1 MKKFLLLFNL
11 LILNI
16 SLFGQLNMSYVSDV
30 SYDDPLNDIWGYVAP
45 NGDEY
50 AIVGLQTG
58 VSVVSLIDPA
68 NPVEVAFLAGLSSTW
83 RDIKTWDQY
92 AYVTNES
99 GNGVMVIDLTD
110 PNNATSYDYTDLGNG
125 DVLTNIHNIYIDEF
139 GYVYLAGAS
148 LNNGG
153 AVILDVFTD
162 PANPA
167 FVAYG
172 NPIYAHDYYARG
184 NILYASEIYEGTL
197 TLYDV
202 SDKNNIIQL
211 GSETTPFEFTHNAW
225 PNDDATV
232 VFTTDEQANA
242 PVAAYD
248 VSDPSDIQLL
258 DEFIPIETLGEGV
271 IPHNVHVWNDW
282 LIVSYYTDGCIL
294 VDGSNPSNL
303 IEVGNFDTFIPAST
317 GFSGAWGA
325 YPFLPSGLVLISDI
339 GNGLFVLEPNYV
351 RACWLE
357 GTVTD
362 AVTNAPIDGVE
373 VSINATQANGASTDA
388 NGNYETGLATAGTYE
403 VTFTAAGYDP
413 LTVEA
418 TIVNGQIVIL
428 DVQLN
433 PPNVAVVTGQV
444 TDAVTGQPIPNAIVV
459 LEGSAG
465 NFEGVADFTGN
476 FSISATNDTYSVATG
491 AWGYLHKG
499 QSEVVENGTASFN
512 VELTRGYQDDFFADF
527 GWTVS
532 GSAITGIW
540 ERGDPNGTTSGGE
553 LANPEDDVAT
563 DLGSAAYVTGNDGGG
578 VGADDVDDGTMIL
591 TSPTFGLNG
600 YVAPELQYNLW
611 FYNGGG
617 QGTPDD
623 EMVVKID
630 NGVTTVVL
638 ETLTEGTNGWAPT
651 ASFILNDYIA
661 LTNNMR
667 VIFETS
673 DLPGNSHLVEA
684 GVDAF
689 KIIDTGS
696 AAFAASVTSG
706 CTPMIVNFTPLVP
719 NATSWSWTFENGT
732 PATSTDENPSVTFTE
747 EGSYGIT
754 LEATTPSGVEEFS
767 LADYIIVN
775 TTPEPDFNINIDNF
789 EATFENTTS
798 NATSFFWNFGDN
810 NTSTETSPVHT
821 YDMNGDYIVSLTA
834 TNQCGSFTS
843 SGIVPIDVVG
853 INEID
858 ASISMKAFPNPF
870 SNEMVLSYQLED
882 AENAVLKIYNVLGQ
896 EVEQIPVTQ
905 LAGAIQLGAD
915 YEAGIYLVRIET
927 EDQVSEVIKVI
938 KNK

>member
-1 MKKFLLLFNL
+1 MTY
-11 LILNI
+11 I
-16 SLFGQLNMSYVSDV
+16 SDV
-30 SYDDPLNDIWGYVAP
+30 TYDVSLNDIWGYAAP

-68 NPVEVAFLAGLSSTW
+68 NPVEVAFLAGESSTW

-92 AYVTNES
+92 AYVTNETGS
-99 GNGVMVIDLTD
+99 GLMVIDLTD
-110 PNNATSYDYTDLGNG
+110 PNNATSVNYTDLGNG
-125 DVLTNIHNIYIDEF
+125 DILSSIHNIYIDEN

-148 LNNGG
+148 VNNGG

-167 FVAYG
+167 FVSYG
-172 NPIYAHDYYARG
+172 AAVYAHDYYARG
-184 NILYASEIYEGTL
+184 NILYASEIYEGAL

-225 PNDDATV
+225 PNDAADV

-242 PVAAYD
+242 PVASYD
-248 VSDPSDIQLL
+248 VSDPNNITLL
-258 DEFIPIETLGEGV
+258 DEFVPIETLGEGV

-317 GFSGAWGA
+317 GFDGVWGA
-325 YPFLPSGLVLISDI
+325 YPYLPSGLVLLSDI
-339 GNGLFVLEPNYV
+339 GNGLYILEPNYV

-373 VSINATQANGASTDA
+373 VLITATQANGANTDP
-388 NGNYETGLATAGTYE
+388 NGNYETGIATAGTYD
-403 VTFTAAGYDP
+403 VTFTATGYDP
-413 LTVEA
+413 LTVQA
-418 TIVNGQIVIL
+418 TIINGEIIIL

-433 PPNVAVVTGQV
+433 PANVAVVTGQV
-444 TDAVTGQPIPNAIVV
+444 TDALTGQPVPNAIVL
-459 LEGSAG
+459 LEGTSG
-465 NFEGVADFTGN
+465 SFEGTADFSGN
-476 FSISATNDTYSVATG
+476 FSISAANDSYTVATG
-491 AWGYLHKG
+491 AWGYLHTS
-499 QSEVVENGTASFN
+499 QNEMVENGTASFD

-553 LANPEDDVAT
+553 LANPEDDVT
-563 DLGSAAYVTGNDGGG
+563 GDLGNAAYVTGNDGGG

-617 QGTPDD
+617 QGMPDD

-638 ETLTEGTNGWAPT
+638 ETLTAGTGGWAPT
-651 ASFILNDYIA
+651 ASFILNDFIA
-661 LTNNMR
+661 LTGNMR
-667 VIFETS
+667 VIFETG
-673 DLPGNSHLVEA
+673 DAPGNSHLVEA

-689 KIIDTGS
+689 KIVETGS

-719 NATSWSWTFENGT
+719 NATAWSWTFENGT
-732 PATSTDENPSVTFTE
+732 PATSTDQNPSITFTE
-747 EGSYGIT
+747 EGSFGIT
-754 LEATTPSGVEEFS
+754 LSATTPSGVEEFT
-767 LADYIIVN
+767 LDDYIIVN
-775 TTPEPDFNINIDNF
+775 TTPQPDFNIFIDNF
-789 EATFENTTS
+789 TATFENTTT

-810 NTSTETSPVHT
+810 ETSTEMSPVHT
-821 YDMNGDYIVSLTA
+821 YANNDDYIVSMTA

-843 SGIVPIDVVG
+843 SGIVPIDAVG
-853 INEID
+853 INDID
-858 ASISMKAFPNPF
+858 ETISMKAFPNPF
-870 SNEMVLSYQLED
+870 SNEMVVEYQLE
-882 AENAVLKIYNVLGQ
+882 NADNTVLSVFNVLGQ
-896 EVEQIPVTQ
+896 KIEQIAIDDVTGS
-905 LAGAIQLGAD
+905 LKIGST
-915 YEAGIYLVRIET
+915 YEAGIYLFRIES
-927 EDQVSEVIKVI
+927 EQKVSEVIKVI
-938 KNK
+938 KN

>member
-1 MKKFLLLFNL
+1 M
-11 LILNI
+11 
-16 SLFGQLNMSYVSDV
+16 SLFGQLNMTYVGNLTYDIRV
-30 SYDDPLNDIWGYVAP
+30 SDIWGYAAP

-50 AIVGLQTG
+50 ALVGLNTG
-58 VSVVSLIDPA
+58 VSVVSLSDPA
-68 NPVEVAFLAGLSSTW
+68 NPTEVSFLPGANSNW

-92 AYVTNES
+92 AYVTNET
-99 GNGVMVIDLTD
+99 GNGLMVIDLTD
-110 PNNATSYDYTDLGNG
+110 PNNATSTDYEDLGNG
-125 DVLTNIHNIYIDEF
+125 DILTNLHNLYIDEF
-139 GYVYLAGAS
+139 GYIYLAGGS
-148 LNNGG
+148 NDVNSGG
-153 AVILDVFTD
+153 AIILDVFTD

-172 NPIYAHDYYARG
+172 NNVYSHDFYARG

-211 GSETTPFEFTHNAW
+211 GSEMTPFEFTHNAW
-225 PNDDATV
+225 PNDAGDV

-282 LIVSYYTDGCIL
+282 LIISYYTDGCIL

-303 IEVGNFDTFIPAST
+303 IEVGNFDTFIPASS
-317 GFSGAWGA
+317 GFDGAWGA
-325 YPFLPSGLVLISDI
+325 YPFLPSGLVLVSDI
-339 GNGLFVLEPNYV
+339 GNGLYVLEPNYV

-362 AVTNAPIDGVE
+362 AVTMAPIDGVE
-373 VSINATQANGASTDA
+373 VSITATQANGAATNV
-388 NGNYETGLATAGTYE
+388 NGNYETGLATAGTYD
-403 VTFTAAGYDP
+403 VTFTAAGYSS
-413 LTVEA
+413 LTVPA
-418 TIVNGQIVIL
+418 TIVNGEVTIL

-433 PPNVAVVTGQV
+433 PPNVAVVSGQV
-444 TDAVTGQPIPNAIVV
+444 TDAVTGQAIPNAIIL
-459 LEGSAG
+459 LEGTSG
-465 NFEGVADFTGN
+465 IFEGVADFGGN
-476 FSISATNDTYSVATG
+476 FSISAANDTYSVATG

-499 QSEVVENGTASFN
+499 QTETVANGVGAFN

-553 LANPEDDVAT
+553 LANPEDDVMG

-617 QGTPDD
+617 QGEPDD
-623 EMVVKID
+623 ELVVKID

-638 ETLTEGTNGWAPT
+638 ETLTEGTNGWSST

-673 DLPGNSHLVEA
+673 DVPGNSHLVEA

-706 CTPMIVNFTPLVP
+706 CTPLIVNFTPLVP
-719 NATSWSWTFENGT
+719 DATSWSWTFEDGT
-732 PATSTDENPSVTFTE
+732 PATSTDENPSITFPN
-747 EGSYGIT
+747 EGTFGIT
-754 LEATTPSGVEEFS
+754 LSATTPSGVQEFN
-767 LADYIIVN
+767 LEDYIVVN
-775 TTPEPDFNINIDNF
+775 TTPEPDFNISIDNF
-789 EATFENTTS
+789 TATFENTTS
-798 NATSFFWNFGDN
+798 NATSFFWNFGDGA
-810 NTSTETSPVHT
+810 TSTEESPTHT
-821 YDMNGDYIVSLTA
+821 YAVNDDYIVSLTA
-834 TNQCGSFTS
+834 SNQCGSFTS
-843 SGIVPIDVVG
+843 SGVVPINAVG
-853 INEID
+853 INDID
-858 ASISMKAFPNPF
+858 ENISMKAFPNPF
-870 SNEMVLSYQLED
+870 ADAMTIGYQI
-882 AENAVLKIYNVLGQ
+882 ENADDVVIRIFNVLGQ
-896 EVEQIPVTQ
+896 VIEQVVISDSNGS
-905 LAGAIQLGAD
+905 LQLGSE
-915 YEAGIYLVRIET
+915 YEAGIYLIRMESET
-927 EDQVSEVIKVI
+927 KVSEVIKVI
-938 KNK
+938 KN